1 MQRIRSLLLLPLEVL
16 LKACEVD
23 CLRWALQSQATV
35 NELLGIDHV
44 GIIRIEERE
53 KHEGVRWCDIEQRE
67 EALSFFVIDVFL
79 ESFCGNR
86 SRAVGIQVFEHGLK
100 LRLDVIDVHL
110 LVVGN
115 LSDHEV
121 SILLRA
127 LDGTLAEKS
136 GNNIQH
142 GEDGDR
148 NEEDEQKHVDQT
160 DLHQGLRNKP
170 PIQPTGNR
178 REKRE
183 HRARQRAPILNE
195 RSLVCLAI
203 VITWARQ
210 AQQFWSS
217 NLCEQYG
224 EEVYIHPEQNH
235 RPDQRL
241 QGQHD
246 RSHEYAKIFDEV
258 HDSCDTEQPNQSGDT
273 NNT

>member
-53 KHEGVRWCDIEQRE
+53 KHEGVRWLDIEQRE

-79 ESFCGNR
+79 ESFCSNC
-86 SRAVGIQVFEHGLK
+86 SRPVGIQMFEHGLK
-100 LRLDVIDVHL
+100 LLLDVTDVHL
-110 LVVGN
+110 LVVEN
-115 LSDHEV
+115 LSDPEV
-121 SILLRA
+121 SILLSA

-136 GNNIQH
+136 GNDVQH

-148 NEEDEQKHVDQT
+148 NVQDEHKHVDHT
-160 DLHQGLRNKP
+160 DLHQGLRDKP
-170 PIQPTGNR
+170 PVQSTGNR

-183 HRARQRAPILNE
+183 HRQRQRAPILHE
-195 RSLVCLAI
+195 CSLLCLAI

-217 NLCEQYG
+217 NLCEHYG
-224 EEVYIHPEQNH
+224 EQVYVHPEQNH